1 MMRTIQF
8 ESEHNYNIQALP
20 VPGDP
25 EWTKTDLFYHFDP
38 FAAECRA
45 YGRLKEVG
53 KEHLAVRCH
62 GYLILNARQK
72 RQLNKFLEESGDLYF
87 YSDAFL
93 DAEDPFTGLTRYRKD
108 PIRALVKDYVDS
120 KIDFLPHMIPQ
131 MMRDIH
137 TYHKYGICIADIKE
151 NNYLDGILFDLSRA
165 LTVPHPQLTPRAIER
180 ARSKTKTEDTPTG
193 DYQSFDHMIDDWNE
207 DHADQFIWH
216 RFLPSLGYVEKLRGS
231 ERWGKGLCIDWHRKC
246 QEIVYYR
253 PELYKW
259 EKPEKK

>member
-1 MMRTIQF
+1 MAKGRP
-8 ESEHNYNIQALP
+8 L
-20 VPGDP
+20 PGDP
-25 EWTKTDLFYHFDP
+25 EWTETDLFYNFDP

-53 KEHLAVRCH
+53 KEYLAVRCH
-62 GYLILNARQK
+62 GYLILNAGQK
-72 RQLNKFLEESGDLYF
+72 SQLNKFLKQTEDFYF
-87 YSDAFL
+87 YSDPL
-93 DAEDPFTGLTRYRKD
+93 DKFGPFTGQTRYRKD

-120 KIDFLPHMIPQ
+120 KIEFLPHMIPQ

-137 TYHKYGICIADIKE
+137 TYNKCGICIADIKA

-165 LTVPHPQLTPRAIER
+165 LTVPHSRLTPRAIER
-180 ARSKTKTEDTPTG
+180 ARSKNDTEYTPTG
-193 DYQSFDHMIDDWNE
+193 DYQSFDLMIDEWNE

-216 RFLPSLGYVEKLRGS
+216 RFLPSLGYAEKLRGS
-231 ERWGKGLCIDWHRKC
+231 ERWDKGRCIDWHRKC